1 MLLISVLF
9 VEFDAEC
16 IWHHD
21 IEQEKAP

>member
-1 MLLISVLF
+1 MFLISVLF